1 MGDEIE
7 LSHVEQ
13 TILRYAD
20 SESPESISARLGGVI
35 EPSRVAALGKR
46 LLAGANWLTQSEQE
60 DLVIRRMRKIVA
72 KMEGAYQDLDTQKA
86 QIQAL
91 GEIAKR
97 LDKRREATAVD
108 LEKLYGN
115 QAQIMLRAVDL
126 ATGYLRGA
134 FREKI
139 DQENWDAA
147 IREGMALAAA
157 ELEKHEAVEQ

>member
-1 MGDEIE
+1 MDGEVE
-7 LSHVEQ
+7 LSHIDQV
-13 TILRYAD
+13 ILRYAD
-20 SESPESISARLGGVI
+20 SESPDEISVRLGGVI
-35 EPSRVAALGKR
+35 TPERVAALGKK
-46 LLAGANWLTQSEQE
+46 LLADATWLTQAEQE
-60 DLVIRRMRKIVA
+60 ELVIRRMRKIVA
-72 KMEGAYQDLDTQKA
+72 KMESGYQDLDTQKA

-97 LDKRREATAVD
+97 LDKRREVTQVD
-108 LEKLYGN
+108 LNRLYGN

-134 FREKI
+134 FRDQI
-139 DQENWDAA
+139 DQEDWDAA